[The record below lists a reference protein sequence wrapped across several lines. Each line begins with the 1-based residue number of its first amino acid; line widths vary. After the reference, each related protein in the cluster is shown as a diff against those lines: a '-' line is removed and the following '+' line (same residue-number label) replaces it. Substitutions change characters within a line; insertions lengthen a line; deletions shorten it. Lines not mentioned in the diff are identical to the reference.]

1 MTGDGKQNELP
12 SLAEQLVLPA
22 LCAALRA
29 WERVL
34 QQQHQDV
41 DRSKRPVQGV
51 TTDTSQASSLE
62 LHYTCLLHAHV
73 NVHKRDEVN

>member
-1 MTGDGKQNELP
+1 M
-12 SLAEQLVLPA
+12 LPA

-29 WERVL
+29 WESVL

-41 DRSKRPVQGV
+41 DRSKRPVQGA
-51 TTDTSQASSLE
+51 TADTSQASYLE

-73 NVHKRDEVN
+73 NEMKRDAKEMK